1 MKKKILDSV
10 LISKYRDRIM
20 RTFILILLAFC
31 FGQNPPQFDGK
42 RAMDLLITQCAFGP
56 RFPGSSGH
64 IQMKMF
70 MENFLHPLSDSLY
83 IMDEKI
89 SHPYERRYI
98 TLTNYLSRYNVDAA
112 YRIMLMAHWDT
123 REFADQDLNPENR
136 SLPILGAN
144 DGASGV
150 AVLLTLAEILH
161 TLPPLN
167 IGVDLLFVDGED
179 MGKSGDPDKFGLGT
193 QAFAKHVPEPRP
205 QFAICIDMVADQ
217 EQHFPIE
224 RFSLQQAPDIVQSI
238 WTLAN
243 DLGYPQFE
251 NRIGPA
257 VMDDHYYL
265 YKYAKIPAIDI
276 IDFEYPN
283 KDVNFW
289 HTLQDIPENCST
301 ESLEAVGTV
310 MTHFIYKI
318 DEENK

>member
-1 MKKKILDSV
+1 MLRTII
-10 LISKYRDRIM
+10 LIS
-20 RTFILILLAFC
+20 LVLC
-31 FGQNPPQFDGK
+31 FGQNPPPFDGK
-42 RAMDLLITQCAFGP
+42 RAMDLLITQCEFGP
-56 RFPGSSGH
+56 RFPGSNGH
-64 IQMKMF
+64 TQMKIF
-70 MENFLHPLSDSLY
+70 MENFLLPLTDSLY

-98 TLTNYLSRYNVDAA
+98 TLTNYLARYNLDAA

-136 SLPILGAN
+136 FLPILGAN

-179 MGKSGDPDKFGLGT
+179 MGKSGDPEKFGLGT
-193 QAFAKHVPEPRP
+193 QAFAKNVPEPRP

-224 RFSLQQAPDIVQSI
+224 HFSLQQAPEVVHSI

-243 DLGYPQFE
+243 DLGYHQFE

-283 KDVNFW
+283 QDINYW
-289 HTLQDIPENCST
+289 HTLQDTPENCSSK
-301 ESLEAVGTV
+301 SLETVGSV
-310 MTHFIYKI
+310 MTHFIYKM
-318 DEENK
+318 DGEHK

>member
-1 MKKKILDSV
+1 
-10 LISKYRDRIM
+10 M

-56 RFPGSSGH
+56 RFPGSNGH
-64 IQMKMF
+64 TQMKQF
-70 MENFLHPLSDSLY
+70 MENFLYPLSDSLY

-283 KDVNFW
+283 KDVNYW

-318 DEENK
+318 DEEHK

>member
-1 MKKKILDSV
+1 ML
-10 LISKYRDRIM
+10 RA
-20 RTFILILLAFC
+20 FILILMVFC
-31 FGQNPPQFDGK
+31 FGQNVPPFHGQ
-42 RAMDLLITQCAFGP
+42 RAMNLLITQCEFGP
-56 RFPGSSGH
+56 RFPGSNGH
-64 IQMKMF
+64 TQMKMF
-70 MENFLHPLSDSLY
+70 MKSFLLPLADSLY

-98 TLTNYLSRYNVDAA
+98 TLTNYLARYNLDAA

-136 SLPILGAN
+136 FLPILGAN

-150 AVLLTLAEILH
+150 AVLLTLAEILY

-167 IGVDLLFVDGED
+167 IGVDFLFVDGED
-179 MGKSGDPDKFGLGT
+179 MGKSGDPEKFGLGT
-193 QAFAKHVPEPRP
+193 QAFAKNVPEPKP

-217 EQHFPIE
+217 DQHFPME
-224 RFSLQQAPDIVQSI
+224 QFSLQQAPEVVQSI

-257 VMDDHYYL
+257 VMDDHYFL

-283 KDVNFW
+283 KDVNYW
-289 HTLQDIPENCST
+289 HTLQDTPKNCSA
-301 ESLEAVGTV
+301 ESLTAVGSV
-310 MTHFIYKI
+310 MTHFIYKM
-318 DEENK
+318 DGEHK

>member
-1 MKKKILDSV
+1 MVKMKYGLSIIFLG
-10 LISKYRDRIM
+10 LIFSQDIPS
-20 RTFILILLAFC
+20 FNA
-31 FGQNPPQFDGK
+31 K
-42 RAMDLLITQCAFGP
+42 RAMDLLKTQCAFGP
-56 RFPGSSGH
+56 RYPGSPGH
-64 IQMKMF
+64 QKMKKF
-70 MENFLHPLSDSLY
+70 MEKFLHPLSDSLY
-83 IMDEKI
+83 IMDEEI
-89 SHPYERRYI
+89 VHPYQKN
-98 TLTNYLSRYNVDAA
+98 TLHLTNYLARFHIEES
-112 YRIMLMAHWDT
+112 YRIMLMAHFDT
-123 REFADQDLNPENR
+123 REFADQDLDPQNR
-136 SLPILGAN
+136 KLPVIGAN

-150 AVLLTLAEILH
+150 AVLLVLAEILH

-167 IGVDLLFVDGED
+167 IGIDLLFVDGED
-179 MGKSGDPDKFGLGT
+179 MGRRGDPENFGLGT
-193 QAFAKHVPEPRP
+193 QAFAQHVPEPRP
-205 QFAICIDMVADQ
+205 QYAICLDMVADH

-224 RFSLQQAPDIVQSI
+224 YFSLQQAPDIVQLI

-283 KDVNFW
+283 KDVNYW

-301 ESLEAVGTV
+301 ESLDAVGTV

-318 DEENK
+318 DGEHK

>member
-1 MKKKILDSV
+1 MLRV
-10 LISKYRDRIM
+10 
-20 RTFILILLAFC
+20 FILISLVLC
-31 FGQNPPQFDGK
+31 FGQNPPSFDGQ
-42 RAMDLLITQCAFGP
+42 RAMDLLITQCEFGP
-56 RFPGSSGH
+56 RFPGSNGH
-64 IQMKMF
+64 TQMKIF
-70 MENFLHPLSDSLY
+70 MENFLLPLTDSLY

-98 TLTNYLSRYNVDAA
+98 TLTNYLARYNLDAA

-136 SLPILGAN
+136 LLPILGAN

-150 AVLLTLAEILH
+150 SVLLTLAEILH

-179 MGKSGDPDKFGLGT
+179 MGKSGDPEKFGLGT
-193 QAFAKHVPEPRP
+193 QAFAKNVPEPRP

-224 RFSLQQAPDIVQSI
+224 QFSLQQAPEVIHSI

-251 NRIGPA
+251 NRIGNA

-283 KDVNFW
+283 QDINYW
-289 HTLQDIPENCST
+289 HTLQDTPENCSAK
-301 ESLEAVGTV
+301 SLETVGTV
-310 MTHFIYKI
+310 MTHYIYKM
-318 DEENK
+318 DREYK